1 MMHTLSRLGPP
12 VLIGLTVVGCSSPK
26 PPSSNTPSGTQ
37 AAPAQNSPD
46 FSRPVQAST
55 IREQAIAVIEE
66 SARSADPQVR
76 ANAVEAAGRA
86 SGRLK
91 SIVEKGLVD
100 PNVGVRS
107 VAAMTVGRSRITD
120 LAERCRSLLDDPSPQ
135 PRLAAIFALAANGR
149 TVDQTPLADIVINGP
164 TIPLRAQ
171 AAFILGELRNPSAK
185 PLLQQALT
193 SGANFGTPEQLKI
206 YQLQVA
212 EALIKLGDDD
222 QRTGVRAALY
232 PNRAEELEAAALAAQ
247 ILGQVNDRQA
257 ISQLVYL
264 SEYRDSAG
272 NTHPAEVRLAVA
284 DTLSTMGVKGGQFIP
299 EQYVTSPEPAI
310 RAQVAH
316 VYGSMSGNQA
326 LWRLDEMLKDRE
338 GIVRVAAADGV
349 LRALGK

>member
-1 MMHTLSRLGPP
+1 VGAALS
-12 VLIGLTVVGCSSPK
+12 IGLLGLGCTPAK
-26 PPSSNTPSGTQ
+26 TPQTNPPAGNPTTPGPST
-37 AAPAQNSPD
+37 PD

-55 IREQAIAVIEE
+55 LREQAIAVIEE

-91 SIVEKGLVD
+91 TIVEKGLVD

-107 VAAMTVGRSRITD
+107 VAAMTVGRSKIRD
-120 LAERCRSLLDDPSPQ
+120 LAERCRSLLDDPAPQ
-135 PRLAAIFALAANGR
+135 PRVAAIFALAANGR
-149 TVDQTPLADIVINGP
+149 TVDQTPLADVVLNGP
-164 TIPLRAQ
+164 TVSLRAQ
-171 AAFILGELRNPSAK
+171 AAFVLGELGNPSSK
-185 PLLQQALT
+185 PLLQQALAA
-193 SGANFGTPEQLKI
+193 GANFGTPEQLKI

-212 EALIKLGDDD
+212 EALIKLGDDE

-232 PNRAEELEAAALAAQ
+232 PNRSEELEAAALAAQ
-247 ILGQVNDRQA
+247 ILGQINDRQA

-284 DTLSTMGVKGGQFIP
+284 DTLSTMGVKGGAFIP
-299 EQYVTSPEPAI
+299 EQYLARPEPAI

-326 LWRLDEMLKDRE
+326 LWRLDELLKDRE
-338 GIVRVAAADGV
+338 GIVRVAAADGI